1 MKLSYIVGCL
11 IYRVIGNHLPKSDAR
26 IKLGGKRVRVFAA
39 KLMLTKVGKHVNVE
53 RGAHISHTTEIG
65 DYSGIGENCRLY
77 GRVVIGDYVMMGREC
92 FIYTYNHETLRTD
105 IPMQEQGGTAEKTV
119 SIGND
124 VWIGSRVTILPGVTI
139 GNGAVIGASSVVT
152 KDVPP
157 YAVACG
163 NPAKVVK
170 YRETNIREL
179 GKE

>member
-65 DYSGIGENCRLY
+65 DYSGIGENSRLY

-105 IPMQEQGGTAEKTV
+105 RK
-119 SIGND
+119 
-124 VWIGSRVTILPGVTI
+124 
-139 GNGAVIGASSVVT
+139 SVV
-152 KDVPP
+152 
-157 YAVACG
+157 
-163 NPAKVVK
+163 
-170 YRETNIREL
+170 
-179 GKE
+179 